1 MAIAAV
7 EELRAEFGEGF
18 SGTIVCPASLMLQ
31 WKDFIA
37 EFTGGTCDD
46 EGKWS
51 GGAPCVVVDGKSPV
65 KRDEQYRRIIEE
77 RPPYA
82 VVNYNQIV
90 NDYQEICKLPWDY
103 AIADEVTQIKG
114 FDSDRTQALKTI
126 RPDFIYGLTG
136 DPVENAAEDL
146 FCIMEWIDPTVLGN
160 WERFDNFYCVR
171 APQGWVIKSINLDV
185 LHQVMNDSEAW
196 VIKRASDPDVVAFM
210 PERKPSETLWV
221 SLDRASADLYEQI
234 ADDLA
239 KDLDEMSRNGAGHID
254 VAAMY
259 SGSKGSKS
267 AHGKAAAKLM
277 ALRMLCAG
285 PYVLRQSG
293 RRYLN
298 AEDKPKKLTTI
309 TLADGTRKRVMKA
322 PPRPGSAY
330 AAKWLL
336 SGALTDMTE
345 HPKIDAV
352 IERIDKLLDADV
364 KNKIVVFS
372 YFKDVLAY
380 LAAQYVGE
388 CVIHNGDMSSK
399 KKDEA
404 KKQFQLD
411 PDTRLFLSSDSGAYG
426 VDLPQANWLINYDT
440 PFSAGVKRQRDARII
455 RGSSLKFWSHVTVID
470 VLVDG
475 SVEEHYYDKTQ
486 RKMKVGEAI
495 KTGRAS
501 TSEVKMTAMS
511 LSKFIAT
518 NRV

>member
-7 EELRAEFGEGF
+7 EELAAEFGEGF

-31 WKDFIA
+31 WKDFVE
-37 EFTGGTCDD
+37 EFTDN
-46 EGKWS
+46 
-51 GGAPCVVVDGKSPV
+51 APCIVVDGRTPA
-65 KRDEQYRRIIEE
+65 KRDEQYRRIVAE
-77 RPPYA
+77 RPTYSII
-82 VVNYNQIV
+82 NYNQVV
-90 NDYQEICKLPWDY
+90 NDYHEVCKLPWDY
-103 AIADEVTQIKG
+103 AIGDEITQIKG

-146 FCIMEWIDPTVLGN
+146 FCIMEWIDPAVLGN
-160 WERFDNFYCVR
+160 WELFDNFYCVR
-171 APQGWVIKSINLDV
+171 APQGWVVRSINLDV
-185 LHQVMNDSEAW
+185 LHQVMTESEAW

-221 SLDRASADLYEQI
+221 TLDRASAEVYEEI
-234 ADDLA
+234 AEELADDLE
-239 KDLDEMSRNGAGHID
+239 EMSRNGAGHID

-285 PYVLRQSG
+285 PYVLRQSA
-293 RRYLN
+293 RRYRDSK
-298 AEDKPKKLTTI
+298 DKPKRLTTI
-309 TLADGTRKRVMKA
+309 TLGDGTRKKVMKA
-322 PPRPGSAY
+322 PPRPGSKY
-330 AAKWLL
+330 AAEMLASGRL
-336 SGALTDMTE
+336 SELVL
-345 HPKIDAV
+345 HPKMDAV
-352 IERIDKLLDADV
+352 VERIDKLLDADLN
-364 KNKIVVFS
+364 NKIVVFS

-380 LAAQYVGE
+380 LAAQYQGE
-388 CVIHNGDMSSK
+388 CVIHNGDMNAK
-399 KKDEA
+399 AKDAA
-404 KKQFQLD
+404 KKQFQSD
-411 PDTRLFLSSDSGAYG
+411 PATRLFLSSDSGAYG

-455 RGSSLKFWSHVTVID
+455 RGSSLKFWAHVTVID

-495 KTGRAS
+495 KSGRAS

-511 LSKFIAT
+511 LSKFIAI
-518 NRV
+518 NHV